1 MREGFQVNN
10 NQLILLYELVD
21 GDDKEIKR
29 LKSTKCG
36 VVKKRHHKDG
46 DIVDVEWVYAT
57 MRSRQKKMQILNA
70 FTINPLLNNLD
81 WFDRTFLLLQREIYL
96 IRLNFIL
103 FVFMQ
108 AAIARTDWL
117 HTCNRD

>member
-46 DIVDVEWVYAT
+46 DIVDVEWVFAAICDPAKKN
-57 MRSRQKKMQILNA
+57 RSKHIHNSCIA
-70 FTINPLLNNLD
+70 DVLD
-81 WFDRTFLLLQREIYL
+81 VKIIFSFDFRHSTSF
-96 IRLNFIL
+96 L
-103 FVFMQ
+103 FVWIF
-108 AAIARTDWL
+108 
-117 HTCNRD
+117 